1 MSKVKTDE
9 RAHSAKKRPARVKL
23 GQGSKLALA
32 EQYATNKDLHYHLFL
47 DHPGELE
54 GAQGAW
60 YEFVKNEQG
69 ENVKLPAGNGLTHY
83 LMAIPKK
90 LYEEDMAEQQK
101 LVTETTRQEVK
112 VKAAAGE
119 YSPEGH
125 DSAITRDI

>member
-1 MSKVKTDE
+1 MKVLGINGSPRIGGNTDIL
-9 RAHSAKKRPARVKL
+9 L
-23 GQGSKLALA
+23 GKV
-32 EQYATNKDLHYHLFL
+32 
-47 DHPGELE
+47 LE